1 MAGNFSAVAQV
12 IFRGLFWGCFAEV
25 FDMSALTD
33 KLAAYGCNIDEAMG
47 RFLNNEAFY
56 AKCYGKFVADK
67 SFARLGE
74 ALQAGDV
81 KGAFEAAHDLKG
93 ISANM
98 GITPVYGLIVG
109 MVEVLRAGKMP
120 EDAME
125 TYQRLMEMHA
135 DLESF
140 AG

>member
-1 MAGNFSAVAQV
+1 MKVRDFKGY
-12 IFRGLFWGCFAEV
+12 GLGDVPAEV
-25 FDMSALTD
+25 FGMSALTD

-47 RFLNNEAFY
+47 RFLHNEAFY

-67 SFARLGE
+67 GFARLGE

-98 GITPVYGLIVG
+98 GITPVYELIAG

-120 EDAME
+120 EDAAE
-125 TYQRLMEMHA
+125 NYQKLMEMHA
-135 DLESF
+135 ELKNF

>member
-1 MAGNFSAVAQV
+1 
-12 IFRGLFWGCFAEV
+12 
-25 FDMSALTD
+25 MSALTD

-81 KGAFEAAHDLKG
+81 KGAFEAARVSPKNEKAINKG
-93 ISANM
+93 KLVN
-98 GITPVYGLIVG
+98 
-109 MVEVLRAGKMP
+109 
-120 EDAME
+120 
-125 TYQRLMEMHA
+125 
-135 DLESF
+135 
-140 AG
+140 

>member
-1 MAGNFSAVAQV
+1 M
-12 IFRGLFWGCFAEV
+12 
-25 FDMSALTD
+25 
-33 KLAAYGCNIDEAMG
+33 
-47 RFLNNEAFY
+47 
-56 AKCYGKFVADK
+56 K
-67 SFARLGE
+67 S
-74 ALQAGDV
+74 
-81 KGAFEAAHDLKG
+81 AFEAAHDLKG

-98 GITPVYGLIVG
+98 GITPVYELIVG

>member
-1 MAGNFSAVAQV
+1 
-12 IFRGLFWGCFAEV
+12 
-25 FDMSALTD
+25 MSALTD

-56 AKCYGKFVADK
+56 GKCYGKFVADK
-67 SFARLGE
+67 AFARLGE
-74 ALQAGDV
+74 ALKAGDV
-81 KGAFEAAHDLKG
+81 KGSFEAAHDLKG

-98 GITPVYGLIVG
+98 GITPVYELIVG
-109 MVEVLRAGKMP
+109 MVEVLRAGRMP

-125 TYQRLMEMHA
+125 TYQKLMEMHA

-140 AG
+140 TG

>member
-1 MAGNFSAVAQV
+1 
-12 IFRGLFWGCFAEV
+12 
-25 FDMSALTD
+25 MSALTD

-56 AKCYGKFVADK
+56 GKCYGKFVADK
-67 SFARLGE
+67 GFARLGE

-98 GITPVYGLIVG
+98 GITPVYELIVG
-109 MVEVLRAGKMP
+109 MVEVLRAGRMP

>member
-25 FDMSALTD
+25 FDMSSLTD

-47 RFLNNEAFY
+47 RFLNNEAFFVF
-56 AKCYGKFVADK
+56 CYGKFVADK

-98 GITPVYGLIVG
+98 GITPVYELIVG
-109 MVEVLRAGKMP
+109 MVEMLRARRMP

-125 TYQRLMEMHA
+125 TYQRLMEMHT

>member
-1 MAGNFSAVAQV
+1 
-12 IFRGLFWGCFAEV
+12 
-25 FDMSALTD
+25 MSALTD

-67 SFARLGE
+67 GFARLGE

-98 GITPVYGLIVG
+98 GITPVYELIVG
-109 MVEVLRAGKMP
+109 LVEVLRAGRMP